1 MSGGKRGDE
10 SPTLAQVAQRG
21 GDGVTEAAATRPK
34 PGSGRSGVA
43 VPSPSGAS
51 PEEGPAPPQSPPYYG
66 HSLLRNN
73 FRSHYQA
80 TGPNT
85 ERPQAG
91 ETAEGKK
98 KGEELGKN
106 SRAPKDLSP
115 KGPVVQ
121 RLSQSYLFICI

>member
-1 MSGGKRGDE
+1 MSGGKRGGE
-10 SPTLAQVAQRG
+10 SPTLTQVAQRG
-21 GDGVTEAAATRPK
+21 GDGVTEAAAARPK

-43 VPSPSGAS
+43 APSPSGAS

-66 HSLLRNN
+66 HSPPSGITSGPTTR
-73 FRSHYQA
+73 RQA

-98 KGEELGKN
+98 
-106 SRAPKDLSP
+106 R
-115 KGPVVQ
+115 Q
-121 RLSQSYLFICI
+121 RS